1 LSDVNAATHLYRIAQ
16 EAIANAVRHGKARY
30 INIRLDSTNNET
42 VLTVIDDGIGLPE
55 NARNGDGLGL
65 RIMAY
70 RASMIGA
77 TFNIE
82 RLSSSGGTRVSCTL
96 ASNGGPEEKNHVA
109 KNQSAAR

>member
-1 LSDVNAATHLYRIAQ
+1 
-16 EAIANAVRHGKARY
+16 
-30 INIRLDSTNNET
+30 
-42 VLTVIDDGIGLPE
+42 LTIIDDGIGLPE

-82 RLSSSGGTRVSCTL
+82 RLSSLSGTRVTCTL
-96 ASNGGPEEKNHVA
+96 VFNGVPGEKNHVT